1 MFSNNEV
8 NISLKEYREYKTKLH
23 GEIMDICGKYLNKL
37 SIVSILGIIEIV
49 KQEVMELDQATR
61 RDLNFEKS
69 DDKIEF

>member
-23 GEIMDICGKYLNKL
+23 SEMMDTCRKYLNKL

-61 RDLNFEKS
+61 SDLNFEKS